1 MLREGFQKNSANCEK
16 LPREHKRL
24 EEEEEEEEDKE
35 EEDKEEE
42 DKDEADDEGD
52 EYSKADE
59 Q

>member
-24 EEEEEEEEDKE
+24 EEEEEEEEE